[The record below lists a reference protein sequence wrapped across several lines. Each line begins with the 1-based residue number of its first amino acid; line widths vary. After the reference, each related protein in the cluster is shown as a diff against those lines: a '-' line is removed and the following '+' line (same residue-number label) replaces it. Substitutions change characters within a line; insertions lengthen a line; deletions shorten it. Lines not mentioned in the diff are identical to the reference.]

1 MLIPTKFPLNLIMP
15 LLRFLFCVQVCRK
28 AKCYTCEKDLD
39 TSSKSFSSFLNVLA
53 VSINVACNSENQ
65 CFDDAKLLL
74 IHYHSKYFY
83 LFRQKNYVNVY
94 NKNMS
99 VTI

>member
-1 MLIPTKFPLNLIMP
+1 MII
-15 LLRFLFCVQVCRK
+15 LRFSLLVYRK
-28 AKCYTCEKDLD
+28 AKCYT
-39 TSSKSFSSFLNVLA
+39 SKRASTPRRSPFSSFLNVLA

-65 CFDDAKLLL
+65 CFDGAKLLL

-94 NKNMS
+94 NRNMS

>member
-1 MLIPTKFPLNLIMP
+1 MRKGPRHLVEV
-15 LLRFLFCVQVCRK
+15 LFII
-28 AKCYTCEKDLD
+28 
-39 TSSKSFSSFLNVLA
+39 LNVLA